1 MEVFDKHTFVQVDNN
16 TFEKNA
22 EAFSTLFKDC
32 RYFVHK
38 TDSYPNNKRKI
49 AKFASG
55 YLFVYVPVKNHP
67 FYSLKTG
74 PGKEMNDETLNK
86 YWKEI
91 SRRDFFTLEELHV
104 VTN

>member
-1 MEVFDKHTFVQVDNN
+1 MEVFDKHTFVQVDND
-16 TFEKNA
+16 TLEKNA
-22 EAFSTLFKDC
+22 EEFAEFWKDL

-55 YLFVYVPVKNHP
+55 YLFMYVPVKNHP
-67 FYSLKTG
+67 FYSLKTS
-74 PGKEMNDETLNK
+74 PGKEMNEETLDK

-91 SRRDFFTLEELHV
+91 SRTDFFTLEELHV
-104 VTN
+104 VT